1 MDMKAK
7 FIKIYANLPLAAR
20 EEIVAVVNGEP
31 FTWQAAKLE
40 IEQDTPL
47 GKDILELLIKLKILV

>member
-1 MDMKAK
+1 MDAKAK

-20 EEIVAVVNGEP
+20 GEIMAVVQKEP

-40 IEQDTPL
+40 IEQDTQL
-47 GKDILELLIKLKILV
+47 GKDILELLVKLEILV